1 MLTTFKIPA
10 SSGRDFSAAH
20 NIFFSKYVRIGP
32 YFIRIWNKIKVFFC
46 LFFPFYLFPLDF
58 YNSPRCCLF
67 FSFSTSPPIASF
79 LLVVSFL
86 LFSIFVQF
94 NSFSDYCSFCP
105 SPPNK
110 TVFALRCFEKLKC
123 REAICFLFNLTIF
136 FPYIFH
142 HHQQHN
148 YL

>member
-32 YFIRIWNKIKVFFC
+32 YFIRIWNKIKVFFVS
-46 LFFPFYLFPLDF
+46 FSPFTSFPSTFIIP
-58 YNSPRCCLF
+58 PAVVF
-67 FSFSTSPPIASF
+67 FSFFSTSPPIASF

-110 TVFALRCFEKLKC
+110 TVFALRCFEILKC